1 MKGSYRSYITVKC
14 FPVFCILSES
24 LRFYAEMPSANGELL
39 PAGDQ
44 EEECEDDQEG
54 EASHGCCDDDQHLPL
69 VGGHVWRWG

>member
-1 MKGSYRSYITVKC
+1 MCSSI
-14 FPVFCILSES
+14 S
-24 LRFYAEMPSANGELL
+24 ELL

-44 EEECEDDQEG
+44 EEKGEDDQEG